1 MTHPQQIYT
10 HPDGRTLTMM
20 NDNILVKPDKHE
32 NVSAGGLVLTQ
43 DQHPLNT
50 GTVLAFGVKRLEDN
64 STIPLPELEV
74 GKKVVFVKYL
84 AQQHSNLQVSE
95 LFDGLIKVNYTD
107 IMLILDDEDD
117 FKKMFK

>member
-1 MTHPQQIYT
+1 MTHEHQTYT
-10 HPDGRTLTMM
+10 HHDGRTLTMM
-20 NDNILVKPDKHE
+20 NDNILVKPDKHDR
-32 NVSAGGLVLTQ
+32 VSDGGIIFTH

-74 GKKVVFVKYL
+74 GKRVVFVKYL
-84 AQQHSNLQVSE
+84 AEQHSNLHVRE

-107 IMLILDDEDD
+107 IMLLLDTDEDLAKL
-117 FKKMFK
+117 FH